1 MLMLATALLLQIQI
15 PADAYADS
23 ATRILVTEI
32 RAARE
37 RNERMVTQYSVRASQ
52 RIGLGIR
59 ALFRD
64 RMLWRQELVAD
75 IVWRRD
81 SVSTATVVGARESA
95 PVAERGDH
103 IPQGLHGDVRDLIV
117 DPASDYLKVIGADGD
132 DDEGFIYPMRVGG
145 ELDYR
150 YAIGGTTQIGLP
162 DGRRVR
168 MVALEITPR
177 RADWRLI
184 SGTLWFDADTKG
196 LVRAAFR
203 PARPFEMQ
211 RDLNDEDDV
220 PGWINAKGEVR
231 FVTLEYGLYESRWW
245 LPRYMAIDAVG
256 SMGSWL
262 DAPFKIERLYQDY
275 EVEGGTPPDPN
286 STFIPAGRSRLVY
299 RDGTLRDS
307 VAAAALADSIA
318 AQVRECVEREEAA
331 AAADTGTDRGA
342 VRVRIRRCRRD
353 QGDSNLTV
361 TMPDDTMSVLTSS
374 ALGEPILQ
382 MGAVITEE
390 ELLSLRDAIAEL
402 PDRPWET
409 RIELPRGLSDLLR
422 NARYNRIEALS
433 LGLTGAADFGRFRLE
448 GTARLGVADLEP
460 DLSGALVRQT
470 VARRWAITGYQR
482 LAAAN
487 PSTRPFGPVN
497 SAMALFAGRD
507 DGEYYRARGIELTAE
522 DTDAARWSFRAW
534 HQRER
539 EALVETDASLP
550 GVFDGDP
557 VFRSNIVA
565 ERATQSGASLTLRT
579 ARPVSRTLTL
589 GAETTVDGATGTFE
603 YGRAAFAIRAFVTP
617 ASKLAVALSAS
628 AGTSRGIVPVQSRF
642 YLGGAATLRGYPGGA
657 IAGDAFWLVRAEVGN
672 TFPAARLI
680 GFADVG
686 WAGSRA
692 NFGKSGSLTGMG
704 VGASFMDGLF
714 RIDIAHGLN
723 APGGTRLE
731 IYFDGML

>member
-1 MLMLATALLLQIQI
+1 MLMLASVMLLQAQI
-15 PADAYADS
+15 PADSYADS
-23 ATRILVTEI
+23 ATRALVTEV

-37 RNERMVTQYSVRASQ
+37 RNERMVTRYSVRASQ
-52 RIGLGIR
+52 RIGIGIR
-59 ALFRD
+59 ALSRD

-103 IPQGLHGDVRDLIV
+103 IPEGLHGDVRELIV
-117 DPASDYLKVIGADGD
+117 DPASDYLRVIGAAGD
-132 DDEGFIYPMRVGG
+132 DNEGFIYPMRVGG
-145 ELDYR
+145 ESDYR
-150 YAIGGTTQIGLP
+150 YTIGGTTRIGLP
-162 DGRRVR
+162 DGRQIR

-203 PARPFEMQ
+203 PARPFELQ
-211 RDLNDEDDV
+211 RDADDDEDV

-231 FVTLEYGLYESRWW
+231 FVTLEYGLYEGRWW
-245 LPRYMAIDAVG
+245 LPRYVAIDAVG

-262 DAPFKIERLYQDY
+262 DVPFKIERVYQDY
-275 EVEGGTPPDPN
+275 EVEGGTPPDPA
-286 STFIPAGRSRLVY
+286 STFVPAGRSRWVQ
-299 RDGTLRDS
+299 RDGTPI
-307 VAAAALADSIA
+307 DSIA
-318 AQVRECVEREEAA
+318 REARSDSLDALVQECVQRERAI
-331 AAADTGTDRGA
+331 ADSATDRRA
-342 VRVRIRRCRRD
+342 VRMRVARCRRVFS
-353 QGDSNLTV
+353 DSNLTV
-361 TMPDDTMSVLTSS
+361 TLPEDTLSLLTAS

-382 MGAVITEE
+382 MGDLITEE
-390 ELLSLRDAIAEL
+390 DLVGLRDAIDEL

-409 RIELPRGLSDLLR
+409 RLELPRGLSDVLR

-433 LGLTGAADFGRFRLE
+433 LGLSGAADFGRLRLE

-460 DLSGALVRQT
+460 DLSGRVVRQT

-487 PSTRPFGPVN
+487 PSTRPFGPIN

-522 DTDAARWSFRAW
+522 DTDAARWSFRAF

-539 EALVETDASLP
+539 AAAVETDASLP
-550 GVFDGDP
+550 GLFDGDR
-557 VFRSNIVA
+557 VFRTNIVA
-565 ERATQSGASLTLRT
+565 NDATQSGASLTVRT
-579 ARPVSRTLTL
+579 TQPISRSVTL
-589 GAETTVDGATGTFE
+589 GAETTLDGATGTFE
-603 YGRAAFAIRAFVTP
+603 YGRAAFTVRAFITP
-617 ASKLAVALSAS
+617 ASKLAAAFALS
-628 AGTSRGIVPVQSRF
+628 AGTSRGTVPVQSRF
-642 YLGGAATLRGYPGGA
+642 YLGGSATLRGYPGGA
-657 IAGDAFWLVRAEVGN
+657 ASGDAFWLLRAEVGN

-680 GFADVG
+680 GFADIG

-692 NFGKSGSLTGMG
+692 DFTSGGSLAG
-704 VGASFMDGLF
+704 VGIGGSFLDGLV
-714 RIDIAHGLN
+714 RIDIAHGLKD
-723 APGGTRLE
+723 PGGTRIE
-731 IYFDGML
+731 IYLDGML

>member
-1 MLMLATALLLQIQI
+1 MLFLAAAALMQAQI
-15 PADAYADS
+15 PADSYADS
-23 ATRILVTEI
+23 ATRALVTEV

-37 RNERMVTQYSVRASQ
+37 RTERMVTQYSVRASQ
-52 RIGLGIR
+52 RLGIGIR
-59 ALFRD
+59 AMFRD

-103 IPQGLHGDVRDLIV
+103 VPEGLHGDVRDLIV
-117 DPASDYLKVIGADGD
+117 DPASDYLKVIGAD
-132 DDEGFIYPMRVGG
+132 DDEGFIYPIREGG

-150 YAIGGTTQIGLP
+150 FAIGGITEIGLP
-162 DGRRVR
+162 EGRRVR
-168 MVALEITPR
+168 LVALEVTPR
-177 RADWRLI
+177 RADWKLI

-211 RDLNDEDDV
+211 RDLDPEEDEDV
-220 PGWINAKGEVR
+220 PGWINAKGEVK
-231 FVTLEYGLYESRWW
+231 FVTLEYGLYEGRWW

-262 DAPFKIERLYQDY
+262 DAPFKIERVYEDY
-275 EVEGGTPPDPN
+275 EVEGGTPPDPT
-286 STFIPAGRSRLVY
+286 STFVPAGRTRWVH
-299 RDGTLRDS
+299 RDGTPVDSAERAARADS
-307 VAAAALADSIA
+307 VRALV
-318 AQVRECVEREEAA
+318 QECIEREQARA
-331 AAADTGTDRGA
+331 VADTASDRRT
-342 VRVRIRRCRRD
+342 VRVRVGRCRREF
-353 QGDSNLTV
+353 GDSNLTITV
-361 TMPDDTMSVLTSS
+361 PEDTLSLLTSP

-382 MGAVITEE
+382 MGAIITED
-390 ELLSLRDAIAEL
+390 ELISLRDAIEGL

-409 RIELPRGLSDLLR
+409 RIELPRGLGDVLR

-433 LGLTGAADFGRFRLE
+433 LGLTGTADFGRLRVE

-460 DLSGALVRQT
+460 ELGGSLVRQT
-470 VARRWAITGYQR
+470 VASRFALTGYQR

-497 SAMALFAGRD
+497 SMMAFFAGRD
-507 DGEYYRARGIELTAE
+507 DGEYYRTRGIELTA
-522 DTDAARWSFRAW
+522 DDADAARWSFRAW

-539 EALVETDASLP
+539 AAVVETDASVP
-550 GVFDGDP
+550 GLFDGDR

-565 ERATQSGASLTLRT
+565 DPATQSGASLTLRG
-579 ARPVSRTLTL
+579 AVPWSRTVTL
-589 GAETTVDGATGTFE
+589 GAETTIDGATGTYE
-603 YGRAAFAIRAFVTP
+603 YGRAAFAVRAFITP
-617 ASKLAVALSAS
+617 ASRLAAAVSLSAGS
-628 AGTSRGIVPVQSRF
+628 SRGTVPVQSRF

-657 IAGDAFWLVRAEVGN
+657 AAGDAYWLARGEIGN

-680 GFADVG
+680 GFVDMG

-692 NFGKSGSLTGMG
+692 NFGRGGALTAVGIGGSFL
-704 VGASFMDGLF
+704 DGLF
-714 RIDIAHGLN
+714 RIDIAHGLKE
-723 APGGTRLE
+723 PGGTRLE
-731 IYFDGML
+731 VYFDGML